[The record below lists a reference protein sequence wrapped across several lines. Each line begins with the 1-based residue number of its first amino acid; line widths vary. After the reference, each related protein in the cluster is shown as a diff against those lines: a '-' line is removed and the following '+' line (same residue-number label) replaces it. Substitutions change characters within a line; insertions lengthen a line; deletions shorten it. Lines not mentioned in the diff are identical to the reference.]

1 MYNNELVRHNRND
14 KTKSSF
20 LKFSFALHSAA
31 QMREWRRRIMKKRIF
46 ATVMALT
53 LGSAMLTACGS
64 KDDVTTVEPVE
75 ASSVV
80 EESSIVETTV
90 VDENTEAATDE
101 TATDAAAT
109 DVAATEEA
117 ATDATTEEAA
127 TDATTEE
134 AATDATTEEAA
145 TDTTT
150 TEAAN

>member
-14 KTKSSF
+14 KAKLSF

-31 QMREWRRRIMKKRIF
+31 QMRKWRRRIMKKRIL

-90 VDENTEAATDE
+90 VEENTDAAATTEAATDE
-101 TATDAAAT
+101 TATDAATTEEAT
-109 DVAATEEA
+109 DV
-117 ATDATTEEAA
+117 ATTEEAA

-134 AATDATTEEAA
+134 ATTETA
-145 TDTTT
+145 T